1 MQDLGKLKK
10 NELIAMVEDLQLE
23 NISLKAEVKILRDK
37 FPKEPSVVYKEW
49 RGTTE
54 SFGDNAPHIE

>member
-1 MQDLGKLKK
+1 MQDLDKLKK

-37 FPKEPSVVYKEW
+37 FPKV
-49 RGTTE
+49 E
-54 SFGDNAPHIE
+54 SK